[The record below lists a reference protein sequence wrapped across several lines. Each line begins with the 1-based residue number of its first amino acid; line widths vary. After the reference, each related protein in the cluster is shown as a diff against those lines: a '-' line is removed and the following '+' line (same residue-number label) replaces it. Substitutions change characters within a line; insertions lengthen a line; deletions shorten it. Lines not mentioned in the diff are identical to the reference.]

1 MPKADDELRKWL
13 FMEAEENAELVAAF
27 NNHEINDDDFLK
39 MLVDSDKKS
48 KEFQKLQRK
57 ANKLNVK

>member
-1 MPKADDELRKWL
+1 MPKADDELRKRL

-27 NNHEINDDDFLK
+27 NNHEINDDNFLK